1 MSKKTKNIISIII
14 IVICLSV
21 FGVSM
26 HGIVSNRKKQKEESE
41 KLETLV
47 EDTSV
52 DEYTTESLPDYID
65 LDNLY
70 IATPIEE
77 NGEKIDLGLDAPDK
91 TEEHSDNELTLDAT
105 MTDAGLYEISDIII
119 ENRLGQIP
127 NDKAEELVNLAK
139 TDAEE
144 YSALI
149 FSYNGANDNWFE
161 QVKEKVN
168 EQYSGNKSVYPERI
182 RNCFEDH
189 KVKSNF
195 KELRINKMELLEY
208 VPEESLASIKIYG
221 YVRVGMEKDEELSS
235 EKSILIDTVAIINY
249 DTKQI
254 TYVYYYF
261 APIFN
266 RIDKVRL
273 SNDGRFELN
282 YTGDKDDIWYLDEY
296 DPAVY
301 TPDGQ

>member
-26 HGIVSNRKKQKEESE
+26 YGIVSNRKKQKEESE

-127 NDKAEELVNLAK
+127 NDKVEELVNLAK

>member
-195 KELRINKMELLEY
+195 RELRINKMELLEY

>member
-26 HGIVSNRKKQKEESE
+26 YGIVSNRKKQKEESE

-301 TPDGQ
+301 TPDEQ

>member
-1 MSKKTKNIISIII
+1 
-14 IVICLSV
+14 
-21 FGVSM
+21 
-26 HGIVSNRKKQKEESE
+26 
-41 KLETLV
+41 
-47 EDTSV
+47 
-52 DEYTTESLPDYID
+52 
-65 LDNLY
+65 
-70 IATPIEE
+70 
-77 NGEKIDLGLDAPDK
+77 
-91 TEEHSDNELTLDAT
+91 
-105 MTDAGLYEISDIII
+105 
-119 ENRLGQIP
+119 
-127 NDKAEELVNLAK
+127 
-139 TDAEE
+139 
-144 YSALI
+144 
-149 FSYNGANDNWFE
+149 
-161 QVKEKVN
+161 
-168 EQYSGNKSVYPERI
+168 
-182 RNCFEDH
+182 
-189 KVKSNF
+189 
-195 KELRINKMELLEY
+195 MELLEY

>member
-1 MSKKTKNIISIII
+1 
-14 IVICLSV
+14 
-21 FGVSM
+21 
-26 HGIVSNRKKQKEESE
+26 
-41 KLETLV
+41 
-47 EDTSV
+47 
-52 DEYTTESLPDYID
+52 
-65 LDNLY
+65 
-70 IATPIEE
+70 
-77 NGEKIDLGLDAPDK
+77 
-91 TEEHSDNELTLDAT
+91 

>member
-139 TDAEE
+139 TDVEE

>member
-65 LDNLY
+65 LDNQY